1 MKIFLTETNFSRLKD
16 SIKKHKAENKEIIF
30 SSEEDEFNRK
40 VIEKLP
46 IDILLINQANRKDFQ
61 KQKNSGFNQVM
72 AKIIKKQN
80 ITIGINFDE
89 ILEADSPKEREEL
102 LKIVNIVE
110 QLIQVH
116 SESLKKLGVDLE
128 KEARK
133 IQEKI
138 RKEQGIK
145 LDERI
150 A

>member
-1 MKIFLTETNFSRLKD
+1 MPEQQMNKD
-16 SIKKHKAENKEIIF
+16 EQIGFHKGSISTLA
-30 SSEEDEFNRK
+30 
-40 VIEKLP
+40 
-46 IDILLINQANRKDFQ
+46 
-61 KQKNSGFNQVM
+61 
-72 AKIIKKQN
+72 
-80 ITIGINFDE
+80 
-89 ILEADSPKEREEL
+89 KEREEL